1 MASAPIAAGTG
12 LLRRFQALLADL
24 EARLE
29 SQEALGYIAR
39 QSAGLD

>member
-1 MASAPIAAGTG
+1 MAGTG
-12 LLRRFQALLADL
+12 FPGRFQALSAAF